1 MNVDIIQA
9 CTIGDTQSVIEGL
22 ELQMDNDTVALAV
35 QAAAKNGHTACVAAL
50 LPFYPAQIDD
60 GASVRN
66 AAMHGHVE
74 CVKLLFPVSVFEHD
88 IIRCNVLSEAVNYG
102 HLDCLKF
109 LAPHYDL
116 TKLNGYLVMNAA
128 QHGHTEC
135 LDFLLKIPCTTE
147 QYTKALERAAYNGH
161 IQCVRKVLPLCD
173 EATVALYWA
182 AQKGFALCVDELY
195 AHSDIEHA
203 LDVLQKNHPHLKHN
217 WSPLAQR
224 WENEQQRR
232 AILQTLDDTNPSVFK
247 RKM

>member
-22 ELQMDNDTVALAV
+22 VLQMDNDTVALAV
-35 QAAAKNGHTACVAAL
+35 QAAAKNGHTACVATL
-50 LPFYPAQIDD
+50 LPLYPAQIDD

-66 AAMHGHVE
+66 AAKHGHVE
-74 CVKLLFPVSVFEHD
+74 CVKLLFPVSMFEHD
-88 IIRCNVLSEAVNYG
+88 TTRRNIISEAVIYG

-116 TKLNGYLVMNAA
+116 TQLNGYLIMNAA

-135 LDFLLKIPCTTE
+135 LDFLLKSPCTTE

-173 EATVALYWA
+173 EATVALCWA
-182 AQKGFALCVDELY
+182 AQRGFALCVDELY
-195 AHSDIEHA
+195 AHSDIEHT
-203 LDVLQKNHPHLKHN
+203 LDVLQKNHPGLKHN
-217 WSPLAQR
+217 WAPLAQR

-232 AILQTLDDTNPSVFK
+232 AILQTLDDANHSVVK

>member
-22 ELQMDNDTVALAV
+22 VLQMDNDTVALAV

-50 LPFYPAQIDD
+50 LPLYPAQIDD

-66 AAMHGHVE
+66 AAIHGHVE
-74 CVKLLFPVSVFEHD
+74 CVKLLFPVSMFEHD
-88 IIRCNVLSEAVNYG
+88 TTRRNIISEAVIYG

-116 TKLNGYLVMNAA
+116 TQLNGYLIMNAA
-128 QHGHTEC
+128 QHGHIEC
-135 LDFLLKIPCTTE
+135 LDFLLKSPCTTK

-173 EATVALYWA
+173 EATLALYWA
-182 AQKGFALCVDELY
+182 AQRGFGLCVDELY

-203 LDVLQKNHPHLKHN
+203 LDVLQKNHPGLKHN
-217 WSPLAQR
+217 WAPLAQR
-224 WENEQQRR
+224 WENEQQQR
-232 AILQTLDDTNPSVFK
+232 AILQTLDDANHSVVK